1 VTTAPVDVAV
11 VGGGPAGLAVA
22 AMAARRGLSV
32 TLLERGLL
40 PHDKACGEGVMRPG
54 LAVLARLG
62 VLEELPATES
72 GAIRGVRYVQED
84 GSSLEGALPGSGG
97 LGIRR
102 TALSS
107 ALLERPPVRRRGRPD
122 RTTLR
127 SHRRTAE
134 AMVLETDA
142 GELRARVLVA
152 ADGLH
157 SPLRRAEGS
166 RSRARRP
173 AVRAAPALRAA
184 PWTDRVEVHLSP
196 GAEAYVTPC
205 GPSRVGVAF
214 LWSDGSSRSGRRS
227 PRSWRGFPSSRG
239 RLARAEPDSEP
250 RGAGPFLQRARRVAR
265 ALRAARRRGRLRR
278 RHHRRGM
285 SVALVCAEALAELPP
300 GRRPGGGD
308 VRAFRPYEATAR
320 REFRKYAWTASAVL
334 ALARRPRLRRGVVA
348 TLAHQPRAFEWLL
361 ARTVGDGRHGAVPAD
376 DSSIGRTSD
385 SPSKPGQ
392 CLRCSSMNSV
402 AIRTTS
408 ARVSVWRTAQPPMTS
423 LVSVNGPSVTLIL
436 PFASRTRR
444 PSLLGSRPPVSTSV
458 PVLERLLHE
467 RAHGLQQAP
476 AEGTRGRTRNS
487 G

>member
-1 VTTAPVDVAV
+1 MTTAPVDVAV

-32 TLLERGLL
+32 TLLERGPL

-107 ALLERPPVRRRGRPD
+107 ALLGAARSAGVDLRD

-127 SHRRTAE
+127 SHRRTAP

-142 GELRARVLVA
+142 GEIPARVLVA

-157 SPLRRAEGS
+157 SPLRRAEGLEVP
-166 RSRARRP
+166 ARGGR
-173 AVRAAPALRAA
+173 RFGLRQHFVTA

-214 LWSDGSSRSGRRS
+214 LWSDGQLGGRPTIASLLAR
-227 PRSWRGFPSSRG
+227 FPILGG
-239 RLARAEPDSEP
+239 RLAGSEPDSEP
-250 RGAGPFLQRARRVAR
+250 RGAGPFLQRARRRVAER
-265 ALRAARRRGRLRR
+265 FALLGDAAGYVDAITGE
-278 RHHRRGM
+278 GM
-285 SVALVCAEALAELPP
+285 SVALVCAEALAECLPDAVRQE
-300 GRRPGGGD
+300 GN

-320 REFRKYAWTASAVL
+320 REFRKYAWTAGAVL
-334 ALARRPRLRRGVVA
+334 ALARRPRLRRSVVA
-348 TLAHQPRAFEWLL
+348 TLSHRPRAFEWLL
-361 ARTVGDGRHGAVPAD
+361 ARTVG
-376 DSSIGRTSD
+376 
-385 SPSKPGQ
+385 
-392 CLRCSSMNSV
+392 
-402 AIRTTS
+402 
-408 ARVSVWRTAQPPMTS
+408 
-423 LVSVNGPSVTLIL
+423 
-436 PFASRTRR
+436 
-444 PSLLGSRPPVSTSV
+444 
-458 PVLERLLHE
+458 
-467 RAHGLQQAP
+467 
-476 AEGTRGRTRNS
+476 
-487 G
+487 